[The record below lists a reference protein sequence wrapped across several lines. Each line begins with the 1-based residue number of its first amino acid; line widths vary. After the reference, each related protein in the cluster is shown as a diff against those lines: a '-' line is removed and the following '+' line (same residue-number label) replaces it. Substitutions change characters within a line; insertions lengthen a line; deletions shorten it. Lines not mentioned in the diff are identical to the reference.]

1 MTKSNVIQDNQKFFN
16 DVTLIATTRN
26 KSISGSI
33 KFLIV
38 AGIYPNRFTA
48 LRSLYQRLLK
58 KGTVDT
64 QVYSEGLLP
73 TDTHKPVEFEQGV
86 YIDAPAVIPTPEEE
100 LTVNGLDNDID
111 KVRAD
116 EQDVIK
122 EPFKVEAPVKLTL
135 WQRIKNIFS

>member
-1 MTKSNVIQDNQKFFN
+1 MAKSSVIQDTQKFFN

-38 AGIYPNRFTA
+38 AGVYPNRFEA

-64 QVYSEGLLP
+64 QVYSECLLP
-73 TDTHKPVEFEQGV
+73 NEAQKPVELNPSVEMTAPTLTEEYISQGSD
-86 YIDAPAVIPTPEEE
+86 Y
-100 LTVNGLDNDID
+100 DID
-111 KVRAD
+111 KVTAD
-116 EQDVIK
+116 ELDVIK
-122 EPFKVEAPVKLTL
+122 EPFKVEVPVKLTL